1 MSDNN
6 KFIMNKIEP
15 QLLKEILAAEY
26 CHRASVRL
34 LIDFKIINT
43 PWIVC
48 IEEGGLIQNYGK
60 ESEKV
65 YNELTG
71 IFDKATRV
79 FKNTESYIAYKSVFE
94 ETLMFTILEIYEKL
108 VSKLKEFSFQ
118 SFREAVSTIQ
128 ISNNIDQDIKVLIK
142 LTEKYFV
149 SKSKNLVPLFVKN
162 CWVIDKEKK
171 ELINGIREIA
181 TERLQ
186 LARLQGVFLQ
196 KSRNPISLSFHFLHP
211 HPFGKDLR
219 LDSFTSNDSF
229 DFNPEPAKRAGL
241 MRQFVETG
249 GNSTKFKIGDSVK
262 QQSSDYLVYH
272 KEAVKLFN
280 DE

>member
-1 MSDNN
+1 M
-6 KFIMNKIEP
+6 
-15 QLLKEILAAEY
+15 KEILASQY
-26 CHRASVRL
+26 CKRASVKL
-34 LIDFKIINT
+34 LVDFKDINT
-43 PWIVC
+43 PWVVC
-48 IEEGGLIQNYGK
+48 VEEGGLIQNFGK
-60 ESEKV
+60 EAEKV

-71 IFDKATRV
+71 IFDKETRV
-79 FKNTESYIAYKSVFE
+79 FKNTEAYVAYRSVFV
-94 ETLMFTILEIYEKL
+94 ETLIASILEIYEKL

-128 ISNNIDQDIKVLIK
+128 ISNNIDQDIKGLIN

-149 SKSKNLVPLFVKN
+149 SQAKNCVPLFVKN
-162 CWVIDKEKK
+162 CLVVDKEKK

-186 LARLQGVFLQ
+186 LARLQGVYLQ

-229 DFNPEPAKRAGL
+229 DFNPEPSKRAGL
-241 MRQFVETG
+241 MRQFVETS
-249 GNSTKFKIGDSVK
+249 GNSTKFKIGNDVK
-262 QQSSDYLVYH
+262 EQSFDDLVYH